1 MRHRKSAWRCRCPQ
15 RSVRACSYPP
25 ILANAM
31 FSPATVRAPEERSR
45 RRAICSH
52 AGFEA
57 QRAYRLR
64 RRARNDSRCGFVD
77 DGLSATGPLAVEK
90 SDDFPTA
97 RPFVHKLHSA
107 PIICIEIILED
118 TRWHDQGGFGP
129 LAVSSRFTAPGPLV
143 ANPLVEG
150 NRARQAGQGRRTAQ
164 KNIKNKTINML
175 RLHPYCAAA
184 IFKCCSLFVGVSDF
198 SIVFTQVIPRC
209 LDTRPI
215 QGAFPIFRRFKT
227 WQQVL

>member
-97 RPFVHKLHSA
+97 RPFAHKLHSA
-107 PIICIEIILED
+107 PIILIKINLESTRGGRLVSGGRPG
-118 TRWHDQGGFGP
+118 TRWN
-129 LAVSSRFTAPGPLV
+129 AVELSPGDSPLV
-143 ANPLVEG
+143 HGGRLTFATAAHYAWSLAPVGLELRTTV
-150 NRARQAGQGRRTAQ
+150 RAADQDAARRSAGH
-164 KNIKNKTINML
+164 
-175 RLHPYCAAA
+175 RLCVVKRSA
-184 IFKCCSLFVGVSDF
+184 
-198 SIVFTQVIPRC
+198 
-209 LDTRPI
+209 
-215 QGAFPIFRRFKT
+215 
-227 WQQVL
+227 